1 MKNIRKINTVVKMLL
16 MIPTV
21 LSILFSCEERRDL
34 KKYSQSLRSSIRQ
47 DFILYQPD
55 SALLKARKLMEITSE
70 DFCREEYISSLVYIG
85 QAYLMLKET
94 DSMNSYFTRATDL
107 ALRYNDYW
115 ALGTI
120 YNALGVLYKSD
131 VLSSTNAVKYFLT
144 GLSYATKTKDDIL
157 VSNLKCNLAITY
169 YMRRDPE
176 GLKYALEV
184 YESGKDQS
192 DEYLKFAGAFV
203 ASYLYYELENYD
215 SAMHYIVEAMPISEN
230 IETDLYSLWTIYGDI
245 LMAKGEEDMALQ
257 YYRKALQYDSCSNKR
272 IGIDVYLS
280 YGRYLKIKQ
289 EYDSALSVLKR
300 GMELSDSTFN
310 NINAYKL
317 YIEAADVCSLMNDDA
332 QAEIF
337 RSIYKEYEDSIF
349 SYRNERVISNDKLTY
364 YKDVYEKSLNVA
376 GRKTAMLILFSVLS
390 LAIVCLFW
398 WVWHKYS
405 QRKLLESLK
414 GIKKHEFDPDIS
426 DSKMKAMFAELETL
440 MREKHIY
447 SDRNI
452 TREKI
457 ADMLLT
463 NRTYI
468 TKMIHVCTG
477 MNLSAYINKYR
488 IDEAARIL
496 SDSNDKRS
504 NKEIAADLGFSSVS
518 NFYKLFGAAIGMSP
532 TQYKN
537 RKNQV

>member
-1 MKNIRKINTVVKMLL
+1 MCLVIS
-16 MIPTV
+16 TV
-21 LSILFSCEERRDL
+21 LSVLFSCGGRREL
-34 KKYSQSLRSSIRQ
+34 KKHSQSLRASIRQ

-55 SALLKARKLMEITSE
+55 SALRKAKELMEMTSE
-70 DFCREEYISSLVYIG
+70 DFCREEYISSIVYIG

-94 DSMNSYFTRATDL
+94 DSMDSYFTRAMDL
-107 ALRYNDYW
+107 ALRYNDFW

-131 VLSSTNAVKYFLT
+131 VFSSTNAVKYFLT
-144 GLSYATKTKDDIL
+144 GLSYAVKTEDDIL

-184 YESGKDQS
+184 YESGKDRS

-203 ASYLYYELENYD
+203 ASYLYYELEDYD
-215 SAMHYIVEAMPISEN
+215 SAMYYIVEAMPISEN
-230 IETDLYSLWTIYGDI
+230 IETDLYSLWTLYGDI
-245 LMAKGEEDMALQ
+245 LMAKGDEDEALL
-257 YYRKALQYDSCSNKR
+257 YYRKALQYDSCSRTR

-280 YGRYLKIKQ
+280 YGRYLKVKQ
-289 EYDSALSVLKR
+289 KYDSALVVLKR

-317 YIEAADVCSLMNDDA
+317 YIEAAEVCSLMNDDK
-332 QAEIF
+332 QAKVF
-337 RSIYKEYEDSIF
+337 RSIYRNYEDSIF
-349 SYRNERVISNDKLTY
+349 SYKNERVISNDKLTY

-376 GRKTAMLILFSVLS
+376 GRKTALLILLSVIS
-390 LAIVCLFW
+390 IAVVCLFW
-398 WVWHKYS
+398 WLWHKYS
-405 QRKLLESLK
+405 QKKLLESLART
-414 GIKKHEFDPDIS
+414 KKREFNPDAA
-426 DSKMKAMFAELETL
+426 DSRMEAMFAELELL
-440 MREKHIY
+440 MKKKHVY

-463 NRTYI
+463 NRTYV
-468 TKMIHVCTG
+468 TKMIHACTG

-488 IDEAARIL
+488 IAEAARIL
-496 SDSNDKRS
+496 SAPNDKRS

-518 NFYKLFGAAIGMSP
+518 NFYKLFGAATGMSP

-537 RKNQV
+537 SRSQV